1 MEDGS
6 HVQGGG
12 MKVMHDHVQGGD
24 MGVIHDHVQGGGME
38 VMHDHVQGGGMMV
51 IHDDVQDGGTGGVIH
66 DHVQGGGG
74 MGVIHSVGAC
84 KLILANFFKTCHV
97 AKYTN
102 TDFLLRKKINLPHK
116 QES

>member
-6 HVQGGG
+6 
-12 MKVMHDHVQGGD
+12 
-24 MGVIHDHVQGGGME
+24 HVQGGGME
-38 VMHDHVQGGGMMV
+38 VMHDHVQGGGMRV
-51 IHDDVQDGGTGGVIH
+51 IHDNVQ
-66 DHVQGGGG
+66 GGG

-102 TDFLLRKKINLPHK
+102 TDFL
-116 QES
+116 